1 MCTKIP
7 ICKEE
12 YEKNIAETRE
22 QRMDGGGKPDLE
34 CLFIT
39 VCIPQRERMNGQWRM
54 KIIPRKSTGNF

>member
-22 QRMDGGGKPDLE
+22 
-34 CLFIT
+34 
-39 VCIPQRERMNGQWRM
+39 RMNGQWRM